1 MHSYLK
7 SLGFYGYKTDKD
19 IVKLLDKL
27 QKNNK
32 DNVKIITIDNN
43 ERWELKIELDKNL
56 SIIMVGS
63 IDSRGRLAREQ
74 AYPCLD
80 TEDISAKTHCNIQK
94 HVSTE
99 EYSGLIDDNRVGISL
114 IFRLS
119 NATEYLEK
127 NLVRKELSKE
137 RTGVKNIYFSAWTH
151 SARVLLPIQ
160 KSRVQ
165 IEMLNVASKKRDYL
179 IEKAK
184 KGDEDAIESLSMEDV
199 DTYRM
204 VNTRIE
210 TEDLYSIVD
219 TCFMPQ
225 GVECDIYSIIAEILE
240 IDEKVNYLTD
250 EKVYDLKVSCN
261 NIIFHL
267 AVNEKDIIGELRVGR
282 RIKAKIWLQAR
293 VDFEDDFL
301 LEKMS

>member
-56 SIIMVGS
+56 SLIMVGS
-63 IDSRGRLAREQ
+63 IDSRGRLVREQ

-127 NLVRKELSKE
+127 KLSKE

>member
-32 DNVKIITIDNN
+32 DNVKIITIDND

-63 IDSRGRLAREQ
+63 IDSRGRLVREQ

-127 NLVRKELSKE
+127 KLSKE
-137 RTGVKNIYFSAWTH
+137 RTGVKNIYFSSWTH

>member
-56 SIIMVGS
+56 SLIMVGS
-63 IDSRGRLAREQ
+63 IDSRGRLVREQ

-94 HVSTE
+94 HISTE

-119 NATEYLEK
+119 NATEYLEFI
-127 NLVRKELSKE
+127 LVRGHIAQEYCCL
-137 RTGVKNIYFSAWTH
+137 Y
-151 SARVLLPIQ
+151 
-160 KSRVQ
+160 KS
-165 IEMLNVASKKRDYL
+165 
-179 IEKAK
+179 
-184 KGDEDAIESLSMEDV
+184 
-199 DTYRM
+199 
-204 VNTRIE
+204 
-210 TEDLYSIVD
+210 
-219 TCFMPQ
+219 P
-225 GVECDIYSIIAEILE
+225 EC
-240 IDEKVNYLTD
+240 K
-250 EKVYDLKVSCN
+250 LKC
-261 NIIFHL
+261 
-267 AVNEKDIIGELRVGR
+267 
-282 RIKAKIWLQAR
+282 
-293 VDFEDDFL
+293 
-301 LEKMS
+301 